1 MHKLVFNDKNGFFNG
16 FFLLNRRNYI
26 RTFNNQLL
34 TTKTFLHRYKTHLA
48 DFFEPS
54 PFSAM
59 FCFFLE
65 APKCVLLLKI
75 VRV

>member
-1 MHKLVFNDKNGFFNG
+1 MAFLTD
-16 FFLLNRRNYI
+16 FFLLNRLNYI

-48 DFFEPS
+48 GFVALS

-59 FCFFLE
+59 FCSSE
-65 APKCVLLLKI
+65 APKCVLLLKTE
-75 VRV
+75 RVCYFIHGISNE